1 MYTAKIVIHSKS
13 TVSDP
18 EGLTIQNGLRQLGYE
33 SVTSVRSGK
42 YFEIQINERDLEIA
56 KEYVQAMCDKLLA
69 NPIIEDY
76 EFDIDEVS

>member
-1 MYTAKIVIHSKS
+1 MFTAKIVIHSKS

-42 YFEIQINERDLEIA
+42 YFEIQIKERDLEIA
-56 KEYVQAMCDKLLA
+56 KEYVQEMCNKLLA

>member
-1 MYTAKIVIHSKS
+1 M
-13 TVSDP
+13 
-18 EGLTIQNGLRQLGYE
+18 GYE

-42 YFEIQINERDLEIA
+42 YFEIQIKERDLEIA
-56 KEYVQAMCDKLLA
+56 KEYVQEMCNKLLA